1 MEALVEHRSSI
12 FSQSLDRI
20 AFTAYFLGAIVPLI
34 ALWVVVERFA
44 LPGIED
50 RLESAGLI
58 AVVSSIAIL
67 SLASFLTLR
76 RSTRRSLARMDRD
89 NRHLMALLDAAGNLA
104 SVQHSDDAAEVAAN
118 NGMALSNAM
127 ACFVFSR
134 SDSSAPL
141 VRLGAAGA
149 DADKLEQRIAEPLAS
164 LVDLVMSEGRPA
176 MQAADGECAA
186 LAAVP
191 IAGESAPIG
200 AIVVVAR
207 PDVKTV
213 ASEELG
219 PLSTLGSL
227 TSVAMRNGNLQDSQ
241 RNFFTHMTDMLVSAL
256 DSHLGYHAGHGNRV
270 AELANR
276 IGRTMGLEDRRMERL
291 HFASLLHDIGLLKI
305 DRELQMDAR
314 TASAHAAI
322 GARMLG
328 RIRLWQDLAPF
339 VQHHHERWD
348 GGGYPDG
355 ISGDA
360 IPLEARIIAV
370 CEVFDTISS
379 KSSYKEALPF
389 EQAVHEIEAHSGRQ
403 FDPDVVEAFLTLVR
417 EGHIEPPND

>member
-1 MEALVEHRSSI
+1 MEAFVEHRSSI

-20 AFTAYFLGAIVPLI
+20 AFTAYFLGAIVPLV
-34 ALWVVVERFA
+34 ALWVVVERFV
-44 LPGIED
+44 LPGIDD
-50 RLESAGLI
+50 RLVSSGLI
-58 AVVSSIAIL
+58 AFVSSIAIL

-76 RSTRRSLARMDRD
+76 RSTRRSLERMDRD

-104 SVQHSDDAAEVAAN
+104 SVQHLDDAAEVAAN
-118 NGMALSNAM
+118 NGMVLSNAD

-134 SDSSAPL
+134 SDPNEPL
-141 VRLGAAGA
+141 TRTGAAGA
-149 DADKLEQRIAEPLAS
+149 NADKLEQDIAEPLSS
-164 LVDLVMSEGRPA
+164 LIDLVVSQARPA
-176 MQAADGECAA
+176 VRAADGECAA

-191 IAGESAPIG
+191 IVGETTSLG
-200 AIVVVAR
+200 AIVAVGR
-207 PDVKTV
+207 PDVKSV

-219 PLSTLGSL
+219 ALSTLGSL
-227 TSVAMRNGNLQDSQ
+227 TSVAMSNSNLQDAQ
-241 RNFFTHMTDMLVSAL
+241 RNFFTHVTDMLVSAL

-270 AELANR
+270 AQLANR
-276 IGRTMGLEDRRMERL
+276 IGRGMGLDEHRMERL

-305 DRELQMDAR
+305 DRELQMDRR

-328 RIRLWQDLAPF
+328 RIRLWKDLAPF

-355 ISGDA
+355 IAGKA

-379 KSSYKEALPF
+379 ESSYKEAMPF
-389 EQAVHEIEAHSGRQ
+389 EEAVHEIEAHSGQQ
-403 FDPDVVEAFLTLVR
+403 FDPDVVDVFLGLVR
-417 EGHIEPPND
+417 EGHIQPQTD

>member
-1 MEALVEHRSSI
+1 MEAFVEHRSSI

-20 AFTAYFLGAIVPLI
+20 AFTAYFLGAIVPLV
-34 ALWVVVERFA
+34 ALWVVVERFV

-50 RLESAGLI
+50 RLVSSGLI
-58 AVVSSIAIL
+58 AVVSSIAFL

-104 SVQHSDDAAEVAAN
+104 SVQHIDNAAAVAAN
-118 NGMALSNAM
+118 NGLVLSNAD

-134 SDSSAPL
+134 SDPNDPL
-141 VRLGAAGA
+141 TRLGVAGA
-149 DADKLEQRIAEPLAS
+149 NADKLEQDIAEPLSS
-164 LVDLVMSEGRPA
+164 LIDLVISQGRPA
-176 MQAADGECAA
+176 VRAADGECAA

-191 IAGESAPIG
+191 IGGETTSVG
-200 AIVVVAR
+200 AIVTVAR
-207 PDVKTV
+207 PDVKSV

-219 PLSTLGSL
+219 ALSTLGSL
-227 TSVAMRNGNLQDSQ
+227 TSVAMRNGNLQDAQ
-241 RNFFTHMTDMLVSAL
+241 RNFFTHVTDMLVSAL
-256 DSHLGYHAGHGNRV
+256 DSHLGYHTGHGNRV
-270 AELANR
+270 AQLANR
-276 IGRTMGLEDRRMERL
+276 IGRGMGLDEHRMERL

-305 DRELQMDAR
+305 DPKLQMNRR

-328 RIRLWQDLAPF
+328 RIRLWKDLAPF

-355 ISGDA
+355 IAGEA

-379 KSSYKEALPF
+379 KSSYKEAMPF
-389 EQAVHEIEAHSGRQ
+389 EEAVQEIEAHSGQQ
-403 FDPDVVEAFLTLVR
+403 FDPDVVDVFRGLVR
-417 EGHIEPPND
+417 EGHIQPQTD

>member
-1 MEALVEHRSSI
+1 VEHRSSI
-12 FSQSLDRI
+12 FSQSLDRV

-34 ALWVVVERFA
+34 ALWIVVERFV

-50 RLESAGLI
+50 RLMSTGLI

-67 SLASFLTLR
+67 SMASFLTLR

-118 NGMALSNAM
+118 NGMVLSNAD

-134 SDSSAPL
+134 SDPGAPA
-141 VRLGAAGA
+141 VRLGTAGTN
-149 DADKLEQRIAEPLAS
+149 ADKLEQQIAESLAS
-164 LVDLVMSEGRPA
+164 LIDLAMSQGRPA
-176 MQAADGECAA
+176 MHAAEGECPA

-191 IAGESAPIG
+191 IAGEEASIG
-200 AIVVVAR
+200 AIVAVAHSG
-207 PDVKTV
+207 VKNV
-213 ASEELG
+213 ATEELG
-219 PLSTLGSL
+219 ALSTLGSL
-227 TSVAMRNGNLQDSQ
+227 TSVAMRNGNLQDAQ
-241 RNFFTHMTDMLVSAL
+241 RNFFTHVTDMLVSAL

-270 AELANR
+270 AQLANR
-276 IGRTMGLEDRRMERL
+276 IGRSMGLEERRMERL

-305 DRELQMDAR
+305 DRELQMDKR

-348 GGGYPDG
+348 GDGYPDG
-355 ISGDA
+355 ISGEA

-379 KSSYKEALPF
+379 KSSYKQAMPF
-389 EQAVHEIEAHSGRQ
+389 EEAVHEIEAHSGQQ
-403 FDPDVVEAFLTLVR
+403 FDPEVVDAFMTLVR
-417 EGHIEPPND
+417 EGHIEAQND

>member
-1 MEALVEHRSSI
+1 VEHRSSI

-44 LPGIED
+44 LPGIQD

-58 AVVSSIAIL
+58 AVVTSIAIL

-118 NGMALSNAM
+118 NGMALSDAL

-134 SDSSAPL
+134 SDPSATP
-141 VRLGAAGA
+141 VRIGAAGA
-149 DADKLEQRIAEPLAS
+149 DADKLEQRIALPLAS
-164 LVDLVMSEGRPA
+164 LIDLVMSEGHPA
-176 MQAADGECAA
+176 MRAADGECAA

-200 AIVVVAR
+200 AIVIVAR
-207 PDVKTV
+207 PDVKIV

-219 PLSTLGSL
+219 ALSTLGSL
-227 TSVAMRNGNLQDSQ
+227 TSVAMRNGNLQDAQ

-276 IGRTMGLEDRRMERL
+276 IGRSMGLEERRMERL

-305 DRELQMDAR
+305 DRKLQMDPR

-355 ISGDA
+355 IAGDA

-389 EQAVHEIEAHSGRQ
+389 EEAVHEIETHSGRQ
-403 FDPDVVEAFLTLVR
+403 FDPDVVDAFLTLVR

>member
-1 MEALVEHRSSI
+1 VAHRSSI
-12 FSQSLDRI
+12 FSQSLDRV
-20 AFTAYFLGAIVPLI
+20 AFTAYFLGAIVPLL
-34 ALWVVVERFA
+34 ALWIVVDRFV

-50 RLESAGLI
+50 RLVSTGLI
-58 AVVSSIAIL
+58 AFVSSIAIL

-76 RSTRRSLARMDRD
+76 RSTRRTLARMDRD

-104 SVQHSDDAAEVAAN
+104 SIQHSDDAAGVAAN
-118 NGMALSNAM
+118 SGMVLSNAK

-134 SDSSAPL
+134 SDPGAPPT
-141 VRLGAAGA
+141 RLGAAGENA
-149 DADKLEQRIAEPLAS
+149 EKLEQEITEPLAS
-164 LVDLVMSEGRPA
+164 LIDLVMSQERPA
-176 MQAADGECAA
+176 MRAADGDCPA

-191 IAGESAPIG
+191 IAGEETSIG
-200 AIVVVAR
+200 AIVSVAG
-207 PDVKTV
+207 PDVKSV
-213 ASEELG
+213 GSEELG
-219 PLSTLGSL
+219 ALSTLGSL
-227 TSVAMRNGNLQDSQ
+227 ASVAMRNGNLQDAQ

-276 IGRTMGLEDRRMERL
+276 IGRSMGLEEGRMERL

-305 DRELQMDAR
+305 DRKLQMDAR

-339 VQHHHERWD
+339 VHHHHERWD

-355 ISGDA
+355 LSGDA

-379 KSSYKEALPF
+379 KWSYKEALPF
-389 EQAVHEIEAHSGRQ
+389 EEAVQEIEAHSGQQ
-403 FDPDVVEAFLTLVR
+403 FDPAVVDTFLALVR

>member
-1 MEALVEHRSSI
+1 VEHRSSI
-12 FSQSLDRI
+12 FSQNLDRI

-89 NRHLMALLDAAGNLA
+89 NRHLTALLDAAENLA

-118 NGMALSNAM
+118 NGMALSDAN

-134 SDSSAPL
+134 SDPGSPTA
-141 VRLGAAGA
+141 RIGAAGA

-164 LVDLVMSEGRPA
+164 LVDLVMSQGRPA
-176 MQAADGECAA
+176 MRAADGECAA

-200 AIVVVAR
+200 AIVAVAR
-207 PDVKTV
+207 PAVKTV

-219 PLSTLGSL
+219 ALSTLGSL
-227 TSVAMRNGNLQDSQ
+227 TSVAMRNGSLQDAQ

-276 IGRTMGLEDRRMERL
+276 IGRSMGFEERRMERL
-291 HFASLLHDIGLLKI
+291 HFASLLHDVGLLKI
-305 DRELQMDAR
+305 DRELQTDPR

-389 EQAVHEIEAHSGRQ
+389 EEAVREIEAHSGQQ
-403 FDPDVVEAFLTLVR
+403 FDPQVVDVFLTLVR
-417 EGHIEPPND
+417 EGQIQSQND